1 MLWARTSAPQTNP
14 EGRPGWMGISQGL
27 PGETL
32 IQATVLNL
40 KRSLIDITHI
50 AVVNTLTL
58 ERDHGVQ
65 EAVNTF
71 LNKLHLLTVQE
82 ANPYVRRIVNR
93 ADGDV
98 ITTPRPASG
107 NPSTAGVMYGFRSL
121 SPEYAGESPF
131 ISGPRDPVL
140 SLIPVPNPP
149 SDLCIRCNLTIQEDC
164 VRLGTYERWHSSC
177 VQCQICGKVAAQPVA
192 THQTKGAE
200 KGDPKISRTRLTP
213 ANVDFAYAL
222 DGVVYRESIG
232 VVPNIIYCAD
242 HAHQGC
248 RGGFKA
254 VSCLEQYAFLLNVTL
269 RGLFLF
275 LHKRGIIM
283 LTPASPGMCPGFSLL
298 CVTLTSGPMFAVMA
312 PLSLREEQDVYPSV
326 LGRSPRA

>member
-1 MLWARTSAPQTNP
+1 
-14 EGRPGWMGISQGL
+14 MGISQGL

-177 VQCQICGKVAAQPVA
+177 VQCQICGKVAAQLVDTPTNHEA
-192 THQTKGAE
+192 KDETKDA
-200 KGDPKISRTRLTP
+200 KKRDPEVPRARLILANIDFVYELDSVIYTESRCP
-213 ANVDFAYAL
+213 
-222 DGVVYRESIG
+222 G
-232 VVPNIIYCAD
+232 VVPNVIYCAD
-242 HAHQGC
+242 HAHKGC
-248 RGGFKA
+248 RGGFK
-254 VSCLEQYAFLLNVTL
+254 VVPRLEQYAFLLNVVL
-269 RGLFLF
+269 RRLFL
-275 LHKRGIIM
+275 LLNKRGVIM
-283 LTPASPGMCPGFSLL
+283 LTPASPGIYPEF
-298 CVTLTSGPMFAVMA
+298 FAAVRNTNVA
-312 PLSLREEQDVYPSV
+312 SHVRSNDPFA
-326 LGRSPRA
+326 SPRRAGSWP